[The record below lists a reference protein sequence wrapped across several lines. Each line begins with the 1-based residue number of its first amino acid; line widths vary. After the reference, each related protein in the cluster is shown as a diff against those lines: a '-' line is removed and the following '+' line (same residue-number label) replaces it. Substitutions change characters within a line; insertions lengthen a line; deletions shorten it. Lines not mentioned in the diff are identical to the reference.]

1 MKADLASQ
9 LSIDHGGRILLA
21 VMDGVGDIPIPEF
34 NGLTPLE
41 KAETPNLDR
50 LASGGALGQH
60 IPVGRG
66 ITPGSGPGHLAIFGY
81 DPVKF
86 LVGRGALAAL
96 GIGFNLQHGDL
107 AARINF
113 CTLSDEK
120 IILDRRA
127 GRISTELCTQLVEM
141 LKPITITGV
150 QIFVEPV
157 KEHRACVIFRG
168 PGLSDSIHDTDP
180 GMVGERPLAVT
191 ATASGAERTIEVLDE
206 FINKASAILKSK
218 KPANG
223 LLLRGF
229 ALHEHFP
236 AMSDRFKLNPA
247 AVALYP
253 DYKGLASLA
262 GMKQYESDPADLSGE
277 IQAVKNAL
285 KDGKDFV
292 FLHHKYTDSAGEDGD
307 HNRKVA
313 EIEKFDKAVPGLLE
327 CGFDVICITGDH
339 STPCPMKLHSWH
351 PVPVLIFGGPQ
362 RTGWSRR
369 FTERE
374 ASTGALGTFQGHE
387 LMSLL
392 LASAGRLAKFGA

>member
-1 MKADLASQ
+1 MSTDLASQ
-9 LSIDHGGRILLA
+9 LSLNHGGRILLA

-34 NGLTPLE
+34 GGLTPLE
-41 KAETPNLDR
+41 KAETPNLDK
-50 LASGGALGQH
+50 LALGGALGQQL
-60 IPVGRG
+60 PVGRG
-66 ITPGSGPGHLAIFGY
+66 ITPGSGPGHLALFGY
-81 DPVKF
+81 DPVKY

-96 GIGFNLQHGDL
+96 GIGFQLQHGDL

-113 CTLSDEK
+113 CSLGDGGV
-120 IILDRRA
+120 ILDRRA
-127 GRISTELCTQLVEM
+127 GRISTELCTELVEA
-141 LKPITITGV
+141 LKHITIPGV
-150 QIFVEPV
+150 EVFVEPV

-168 PGLSDSIHDTDP
+168 SGLSESIHDTDP
-180 GMVGERPLAVT
+180 GLVGEKPLPVT
-191 ATASGAERTIEVLDE
+191 ATVPGAERAVEVVRQ
-206 FINKASAILKSK
+206 FIGKASAILKYK
-218 KPANG
+218 TPANG

-229 ALHEHFP
+229 ALHETLP
-236 AMSDRFKLNPA
+236 TLTDRFRLKPA

-253 DYKGLASLA
+253 MYRGVASLA
-262 GMKQYESDPADLSGE
+262 GMAQYQSDPADLTGE
-277 IQAVKNAL
+277 IQAAKNAL

-292 FLHHKYTDSAGEDGD
+292 FLHHKYTDSSGEDGD
-307 HNRKVA
+307 HKRKVA

-351 PVPVLIFGGPQ
+351 PVPVLIHGGPQ

-374 ASTGALGTFQGHE
+374 AASGALGTFQGHE

-392 LASAGRLAKFGA
+392 LAAAGRLAKFGA